1 MPYSDQLEREARN
14 ESAQTLVF
22 EASFECDEV
31 YYALRLCLCF
41 RIEGNEEALMNER
54 IELLEQNKLE
64 LFSVSKH
71 LVAGTTNKWKAY
83 YNGDTKSLAIDFII
97 FKLLLKI

>member
-22 EASFECDEV
+22 ETSFECDEV

-41 RIEGNEEALMNER
+41 RIEGNEKALMNER

-64 LFSVSKH
+64 LFNVRKH
-71 LVAGTTNKWKAY
+71 LVAGKWKAY
-83 YNGDTKSLAIDFII
+83 YNGDTSLAIDFII